1 MCIFHIF
8 ILIAFGFRFAFVSYQ
23 EQHSLRKTQSLIFRL
38 VQLHFTWTHM
48 NQEPQVVI
56 LLSPIWCTYY
66 YRLSVL
72 QMFVFNFCLLFGIL
86 LTYRCC
92 IFSAIAVASGPYIY
106 VYKNLRPYF
115 KFTLPTLDVN
125 TQEQD
130 LWNQCKD
137 VSFKLSVSRVLLLKY
152 VSL

>member
-1 MCIFHIF
+1 MCILHIF
-8 ILIAFGFRFAFVSYQ
+8 ILIAFGFLICVCFV
-23 EQHSLRKTQSLIFRL
+23 LGTTL
-38 VQLHFTWTHM
+38 VTENTIIDLPTGVVTFYMDTH
-48 NQEPQVVI
+48 EPRTPGVYRTTY
-56 LLSPIWCTYY
+56 CTG

-137 VSFKLSVSRVLLLKY
+137 VSFKFSVSRVLLLKY
-152 VSL
+152 VSS